1 MSKKKRVEPTMDEL
15 WVLVATV
22 LAFMKA
28 NGIAPVDYSREF
40 ARNQKGLFR
49 KIEAFRRDPAN
60 QVAIT
65 REAAEAAEHIG
76 RGETR
81 Q

>member
-1 MSKKKRVEPTMDEL
+1 MDEL

-28 NGIAPVDYSREF
+28 NEIAPADYFREF
-40 ARNQKGLFR
+40 ARDKKTLFR
-49 KIEAFRRDPAN
+49 KIEAFRLDPAN
-60 QVAIT
+60 RVAIT
-65 REAAEAAEHIG
+65 REAAEAAEHIR